1 MTTKTLLT
9 CVAGALLLASCATR
23 ESMPFPT
30 AKDCFYPACVIDVA
44 VVEEGG
50 VRKLKLTGDGNVRMG
65 TRHRLTAIVW
75 NLQTPGY
82 EFRGVGVQPHEGK
95 TAMSKATSLSH
106 WESQMISHNWWYNS
120 VSMTDLNTEPGVL
133 VYDITVFPDRT
144 TGGAPVTATA
154 GIMNVPGPHPQ
165 RQQ

>member
-1 MTTKTLLT
+1 MTNKTLLI
-9 CVAGALLLASCATR
+9 AIASALLLASCATR
-23 ESMPFPT
+23 ESMPFST

-75 NLQTPGY
+75 NLKTPGY
-82 EFRGVGVQPHEGK
+82 EFAGAGVQPHAGV
-95 TAMSKATSLSH
+95 TTVSKATSLGQ
-106 WESQMISHNWWYNS
+106 WDSQILNHGWSYNS
-120 VSMTDLNTEPGVL
+120 VSLTNLNTEPVVL

-144 TGGAPVTATA
+144 TGGSPVTATA
-154 GIMNVPGPHPQ
+154 GIMNAPGPHTQ
-165 RQQ
+165 RQ